1 MGDIMETFER
11 MAGGLPKKSVLIV
24 MVLLFT
30 LTGCGLSGGKHHDE
44 DVSLRIVKSG
54 MKIEDMGY
62 DPDLKNFGR
71 VVGREIYKFTIPVEI
86 SGTFK
91 HDTTIPIYYYFDGE
105 HNINEIQKAV
115 SNFAYDGG
123 LTPYF
128 KGEIKIKEGT
138 TGIIHFEGMTDGELL
153 SQNADSYDHA
163 WAAIEYDDGFVPD
176 NYAGIVNPFYDASK
190 DIFHAEEN
198 YKKRRIIEPQ
208 TVEGNVMIDES
219 SIKIEKSYVG
229 EEPGNPQ
236 HYTVSVTIRNDT
248 DNPVSTDDLRI
259 ACDYDL
265 ESPVYT
271 HDCMD
276 SLASSMWFTKG
287 FYLDS
292 TVIQKS
298 ITQEEDSITVAFDMY
313 NRYVTENKTK
323 LGSDLDWFFCFWISI
338 CLDDDNP
345 NDNYVIVPNPFYDG
359 SHLEDLQRD
368 TSIYDDYTWGGAW
381 NVYWREKRNADA
393 NSYRGG

>member
-1 MGDIMETFER
+1 MTKRII
-11 MAGGLPKKSVLIV
+11 LLLLVVLS
-24 MVLLFT
+24 
-30 LTGCGLSGGKHHDE
+30 LTGCGLFGKKHYDE

-54 MKIEDMGY
+54 IKIEDMGY
-62 DPDLKNFGR
+62 DPNLKNFGR
-71 VVGREIYKFTIPVEI
+71 VVGGEIYKFTIPIEI
-86 SGTFK
+86 AETFK
-91 HDTTIPIYYYFDGE
+91 HDTTIPAYYYFDGE
-105 HNINEIQKAV
+105 HNINQIQNSV

-138 TGIIHFEGMTDGELL
+138 TGIIYFEGMTDGELH
-153 SQNADSYDHA
+153 SQDAASYDHA

-190 DIFHAEEN
+190 DIFNAEEN

-248 DNPVSTDDLRI
+248 DNPISTDDLWI

-265 ESPVYT
+265 ESTVYT
-271 HDCMD
+271 HDCND

-287 FYLDS
+287 FYLGS

-298 ITQEEDSITVAFDMY
+298 MTQEEDSITVAFDMY

-359 SHLEDLQRD
+359 GHLEDLQRD
-368 TSIYDDYTWGGAW
+368 TSIFKDYTWGGAW
-381 NVYWREKRNADA
+381 NRYWEVKRDA
-393 NSYRGG
+393 EGY